1 MRSPPVCG
9 YPLSLHQI
17 TNHKDTNHQITKLR
31 SPPNQKNAQPTC
43 LQPPYFPA
51 PTPKN
56 YKNVTNQQIKKCAAH
71 LSAARLFSC
80 TKSQTTKSKNAQ
92 PTCLQPP
99 YFPAPTPKNYKNVT
113 NQQIKKC
120 AAHLSA
126 ARLFSCTKLQ
136 TTKSQKCAA
145 HQIKRMRSLPVC
157 GCPLSLHQIKN
168 HEITNHQITKMRS
181 PPNQKE
187 CAAHLS
193 AAALSPCA
201 ATWASLA
208 CSTMRCSYSS
218 SCTQQRTHKHTH
230 MSLRCRWE
238 PALCSSIWCTYSS
251 SCTQQH
257 THKHTHTHTHEYKMS
272 VGVCFLLLHT
282 VLALVQLHTAA
293 HAQTHTYMSL
303 RCRWEPAYCSFMLC
317 SYSSSCTQQRTHKHT
332 HAFTM
337 SVGACFLL
345 LHTVHVLV
353 QLHTVVHAQTHTHMS

>member
-31 SPPNQKNAQPTC
+31 SPPNQ
-43 LQPPYFPA
+43 
-51 PTPKN
+51 
-56 YKNVTNQQIKKCAAH
+56 
-71 LSAARLFSC
+71 
-80 TKSQTTKSKNAQ
+80 KNAQ

-303 RCRWEPAYCSFMLC
+303 RCRWEPAYCSFIWC
-317 SYSSSCTQQRTHKHT
+317 TYSSSCTQQHTHKHT
-332 HAFTM
+332 HTHTHEFKM

-345 LHTVHVLV
+345 LHTLLVLV
-353 QLHTVVHAQTHTHMS
+353 QLHTAAHAQTHTHMSLRCQWEPAFCSSIRCVYSSSCTQ

>member
-1 MRSPPVCG
+1 MSQTPKSNNAHPTCLTLPSFPAPNHKPQNQKMRSPPVCG

-157 GCPLSLHQIKN
+157 GCPLSLHQI
-168 HEITNHQITKMRS
+168 TNHQITKMRS
-181 PPNQKE
+181 PPNQKNAQPT
-187 CAAHLS
+187 CLRLPSLPAPNQKPRNHKPPNHKNAQPTKS
-193 AAALSPCA
+193 KRMRSPPV
-201 ATWASLA
+201 
-208 CSTMRCSYSS
+208 CSCPL
-218 SCTQQRTHKHTH
+218 
-230 MSLRCRWE
+230 SLRRHLGLPC
-238 PALCSSIWCTYSS
+238 
-251 SCTQQH
+251 
-257 THKHTHTHTHEYKMS
+257 
-272 VGVCFLLLHT
+272 LLYHA
-282 VLALVQLHTAA
+282 VLVLVQLHTAA
-293 HAQTHTYMSL
+293 HAQTHTH
-303 RCRWEPAYCSFMLC
+303 EF
-317 SYSSSCTQQRTHKHT
+317 K
-332 HAFTM
+332 M
-337 SVGACFLL
+337 SVGACSLL
-345 LHTVHVLV
+345 LHMVHVLV
-353 QLHTVVHAQTHTHMS
+353 QLHTAAHAQTHTHTHT